1 MTTVISWLF
10 VRNPQREVG
19 SPSMKIVS
27 IHGSPRANGNS
38 NVLAN
43 RILDAAELR
52 GAETL
57 RYDLNSL
64 DFQGCQACYACKKGS
79 ESCVLTDDLTQV
91 LDSVSVADVVIMAS
105 PVYCTDVSAQ
115 LKGFIDRLFS
125 FLVPGYIA
133 KPNKSRF
140 PEAKKLVF
148 ILAQG
153 HRDPEM
159 FADIIPRYLPIMKWF
174 GFTPAWS
181 LRAVDVYFEG
191 DALKRPELLASADRI
206 VDELFA

>member
-1 MTTVISWLF
+1 
-10 VRNPQREVG
+10 
-19 SPSMKIVS
+19 MKIVS
-27 IHGSPRANGNS
+27 IHGSPRQNGNS
-38 NVLAN
+38 SALAN
-43 RILDAAELR
+43 RILAAAEKR

-57 RYDLNSL
+57 RYELNSL
-64 DFQGCQACYACKKGS
+64 NYQGCQACYGCKKGS
-79 ESCVLTDDLTQV
+79 ETCVLTDDLAAV
-91 LDSVSVADVVIMAS
+91 LDAVYTADVVIMSS

-133 KPNKSRF
+133 QPKKSRF
-140 PEAKKLVF
+140 PEDKKLVF

-153 HRDPEM
+153 HRDPEQ
-159 FADIIPRYLPIMKWF
+159 FADIIPRYLSIMKWF
-174 GFTPAWS
+174 GFAPAWS

-191 DALKRPELLASADRI
+191 DALKRPDLLESADLI

>member
-1 MTTVISWLF
+1 M
-10 VRNPQREVG
+10 N
-19 SPSMKIVS
+19 IVAVL
-27 IHGSPRANGNS
+27 GSPRPGGNS
-38 NVLAN
+38 SLLAN
-43 RILDAAELR
+43 RILDKAKGR
-52 GAETL
+52 GAHTVC
-57 RYDLNSL
+57 YDLNSL
-64 DFQGCQACYACKKGS
+64 DYKGCQACYACKQGS
-79 ESCVLTDDLTQV
+79 ETCVMTDDLAVV
-91 LDSVSVADVVIMAS
+91 LNDVFVADVVIMAS

-125 FLVPGYIA
+125 FLVPDYMSKRG
-133 KPNKSRF
+133 KSRF
-140 PEAKKLVF
+140 VQNKKLVF

-174 GFTPAWS
+174 GFSPALT

-191 DALKRPELLASADRI
+191 DVEKRPDLLEEADRI